1 MAQDRHIAREYL
13 EALIIAAIFLQ
24 FANTFVVQTYY
35 IPSGS
40 MEDTLLVGDH
50 LFVNRFIYG
59 PAATDL
65 ERRLL
70 PLRTVRRGDIVVFR
84 SKENLR
90 LDVVKRCVGIPGDVI
105 RVVDKHLYINGNPVN
120 DSAYAIHRPP
130 PGTPDHI
137 PPDSLGQLA
146 TRDYFG
152 PFTVPQASY
161 FCMGDNRDNSWDS
174 RFWGELPASYL
185 LGRAFLIYWSRDG
198 ETSDGSW
205 QGFGAP
211 LTNLGETLVGFFEI
225 GPKKTRWNRT
235 FKLVR

>member
-59 PAATDL
+59 PAPTDL
-65 ERRLL
+65 ERKLL
-70 PLRTVRRGDIVVFR
+70 PLRPVRRGDIVVFR

-90 LDVVKRCVGIPGDVI
+90 IDVVKRCVGVPGDVI
-105 RVVDKHLYINGNPVN
+105 RVVDKRLFINGKAVS
-120 DSAYAIHRPP
+120 DSAYAIHRPQ
-130 PGTPDHI
+130 PGTPDLI
-137 PPDSLGQLA
+137 PKDYLGQLA

-152 PFTVPQASY
+152 PFTVPPNSY

-185 LGRAFLIYWSRDG
+185 LGRAFAIYWSYG
-198 ETSDGSW
+198 GQTSDGSW
-205 QGFGAP
+205 QGWGSKIAD
-211 LTNLGETLVGFFEI
+211 LGQTAIGFFS
-225 GPKKTRWNRT
+225 KTRWNRT

>member
-59 PAATDL
+59 PAPTAL
-65 ERRLL
+65 ERKLL
-70 PLRTVRRGDIVVFR
+70 PLRPERRGDIVVFR

-90 LDVVKRCVGIPGDVI
+90 IDIVKRCIGIPGDVI
-105 RVVDKHLYINGNPVN
+105 RVVDKRLFINGKLVN
-120 DSAYAIHRPP
+120 DSAYAIHRSPE
-130 PGTPDHI
+130 HI
-137 PPDSLGQLA
+137 PPNFGELG

-152 PFTVPQASY
+152 PFAVPPASY
-161 FCMGDNRDNSWDS
+161 FCMGDNRDNSLDS
-174 RFWGELPASYL
+174 RFWGELPASYV

-205 QGFGAP
+205 QGIGATI
-211 LTNLGETLVGFFEI
+211 TNLGETVVGFFEI

>member
-40 MEDTLLVGDH
+40 MENTLLVGDH

-65 ERRLL
+65 ERKLL
-70 PLRTVRRGDIVVFR
+70 PLRPVHRGDIVVFR
-84 SKENLR
+84 SKENR
-90 LDVVKRCVGIPGDVI
+90 RIDIVKRCVGIPGDVI
-105 RVVDKHLYINGNPVN
+105 RVLDKQLYINGKMVN
-120 DSAYAIHRPP
+120 DSAYAIHRSPE
-130 PGTPDHI
+130 HI
-137 PPDSLGQLA
+137 PPNFGELGP
-146 TRDYFG
+146 RDFFG
-152 PFTVPQASY
+152 PFPVPPASY
-161 FCMGDNRDNSWDS
+161 FCMGDNRDNSLDS
-174 RFWGELPASYL
+174 RFWKELPTSYV

-205 QGFGAP
+205 QGWGSNIAE
-211 LTNLGETLVGFFEI
+211 LGQKAVGVFEI
-225 GPKKTRWNRT
+225 GPRKTRWDRT
-235 FKLVR
+235 FRLVR

>member
-40 MEDTLLVGDH
+40 MENTLLVGDH

-65 ERRLL
+65 EHKLL
-70 PLRTVRRGDIVVFR
+70 PLRSVRRGDIVVFR

-90 LDVVKRCVGIPGDVI
+90 LDVVKRCVGIPGDVM
-105 RVVDKHLYINGNPVN
+105 RVVDKQLYINGKMVN
-120 DSAYAIHRPP
+120 DSAYATHGSPE
-130 PGTPDHI
+130 HI
-137 PPDSLGQLA
+137 PPNFGELG

-152 PFTVPQASY
+152 PFSVPPASY
-161 FCMGDNRDNSWDS
+161 FCMGDNRDNSLDS

-205 QGFGAP
+205 QGLGA
-211 LTNLGETLVGFFEI
+211 TISNLAETAVGFVGI

>member
-59 PAATDL
+59 PAPTAL
-65 ERRLL
+65 ESKLL
-70 PLRTVRRGDIVVFR
+70 PLRPVRRGDIVVFR
-84 SKENLR
+84 SKENPR
-90 LDVVKRCVGIPGDVI
+90 IDVVKRCVGVPGDVM
-105 RVVDKHLYINGNPVN
+105 RVVDKRLFINGRAVN
-120 DSAYAIHRPP
+120 DSAYAIHRPQ

-137 PPDSLGQLA
+137 PPDYLGQLA

-152 PFTVPQASY
+152 PFTVPPASY

-174 RFWGELPASYL
+174 RFWGELPASYV
-185 LGRAFLIYWSRDG
+185 LGRAFAIYWSVEG

-205 QGFGAP
+205 QGWGSNIAA
-211 LTNLGETLVGFFEI
+211 LSRKVAGWFEI
-225 GPKKTRWNRT
+225 GPRKTRWDRT
-235 FKLVR
+235 FRLVR

>member
-1 MAQDRHIAREYL
+1 MAQDRHILREYL

-59 PAATDL
+59 PAPTAL
-65 ERRLL
+65 ERKLL
-70 PLRTVRRGDIVVFR
+70 PLRPVRRGDIVVFR

-90 LDVVKRCVGIPGDVI
+90 IDVVKRCVGIPGDVM
-105 RVVDKHLYINGNPVN
+105 RVVDKRLFINDKGVN
-120 DSAYAIHRPP
+120 DSAYAIHRPQ

-137 PPDSLGQLA
+137 PADYLGQLA

-152 PFTVPQASY
+152 PFTVPPDSY

-174 RFWGELPASYL
+174 RFWGELPATYL
-185 LGRAFLIYWSRDG
+185 LGRAFAIYWSRDG
-198 ETSDGSW
+198 EASDGTW
-205 QGFGAP
+205 QSVGTK
-211 LTNLGETLVGFFEI
+211 LTNLAETAVGFFEI
-225 GPKKTRWNRT
+225 GPKKTRWSRT